1 MIQEFKKF
9 IMRGNVVDLAVG
21 IIIGAAFKSVTTS
34 LVKDVI
40 TPPIGLILNNFNFDD
55 LFISLNGQFYPT
67 LKDALD
73 ASAPIIKVGSFIN
86 VCIDFLITAIA
97 IFFLIKFVNHMEEV
111 IDDLGEKEE
120 PEAASKPEPEPE
132 PEPAPPPP
140 PEPTTEE
147 RLVAVLEKLS
157 AQLDEA

>member
-21 IIIGAAFKSVTTS
+21 IIIGAAFKSITTS

-111 IDDLGEKEE
+111 IDDLVEEEE
-120 PEAASKPEPEPE
+120 PETAPEPEPQPE
-132 PEPAPPPP
+132 PEPPPP

-147 RLVAVLEKLS
+147 RLVVVLEKLS
-157 AQLDEA
+157 AQLDKA

>member
-21 IIIGAAFKSVTTS
+21 IIIGAAFKSITTS

-111 IDDLGEKEE
+111 IDDLVEEEE
-120 PEAASKPEPEPE
+120 PEAAPEPEPE
-132 PEPAPPPP
+132 PEPEPPPP

-147 RLVAVLEKLS
+147 RLVVVLEKLS
-157 AQLDEA
+157 AQLDKA

>member
-86 VCIDFLITAIA
+86 VCIDFLITAAA
-97 IFFLIKFVNHMEEV
+97 IFFLIKFVNHLEDV
-111 IDDLGEKEE
+111 IDGEDE
-120 PEAASKPEPEPE
+120 PEPTPQPEPEPE
-132 PEPAPPPP
+132 PEPEPPP

>member
-21 IIIGAAFKSVTTS
+21 IIIGAAFKGVTTS

-111 IDDLGEKEE
+111 IDDLTDED
-120 PEAASKPEPEPE
+120 APEPEPE
-132 PEPAPPPP
+132 PEAD

-147 RLVAVLEKLS
+147 RLAVILEKLS
-157 AQLDEA
+157 AQLDKA

>member
-86 VCIDFLITAIA
+86 VCIDFFITAIA

-120 PEAASKPEPEPE
+120 PEPEPEPE
-132 PEPAPPPP
+132 PPPP

-147 RLVAVLEKLS
+147 RLVVVLEKLS